1 MKKYSKETVVGI
13 FVVIGLICIAYMTIN
28 LGNVGFLG
36 ENKYTLTAKFSTVSG
51 LRVGNPINML
61 GMEIGRV
68 AKFEMDQDDQ
78 VAIVT
83 LEVNKGI
90 DIYDDAIA
98 SIKTEGLIGDKFIS
112 IDAGGGGDLLADGDS
127 ITETESPTDIM
138 ELVSKYAFG
147 GVDEEEEE

>member
-1 MKKYSKETVVGI
+1 
-13 FVVIGLICIAYMTIN
+13 
-28 LGNVGFLG
+28 
-36 ENKYTLTAKFSTVSG
+36 
-51 LRVGNPINML
+51 ML

-68 AKFEMDQDDQ
+68 AKFEMDQEDQ

-112 IDAGGGGDLLADGDS
+112 IDAGGGGDLLANGDS